1 MTVLE
6 MMERANTRETKLAI
20 AYIKDAIVK
29 IQSTSEIALKVN
41 KQDITKNT
49 SEYTLPTELISLDS
63 VSVKDTEDDN
73 KYKIIRRIIDDPI
86 VIEDLNP

>member
-1 MTVLE
+1 

-20 AYIKDAIVK
+20 AYIKDALVK

-49 SEYTLPTELISLDS
+49 RDYTLPTELISLDS

>member
-41 KQDITKNT
+41 KQEITKNT
-49 SEYTLPTELISLDS
+49 RDYTLPTELISLDS